1 MDRGGQLAARADG
14 DDADVLEV
22 LVAELQ
28 QRLEV
33 HLLLEEDARVLVEPD
48 LLEQRHRRR
57 RRARVE
63 AAHLVRVRVRVRV
76 S

>member
-63 AAHLVRVRVRVRV
+63 AAHLVRG
-76 S
+76 